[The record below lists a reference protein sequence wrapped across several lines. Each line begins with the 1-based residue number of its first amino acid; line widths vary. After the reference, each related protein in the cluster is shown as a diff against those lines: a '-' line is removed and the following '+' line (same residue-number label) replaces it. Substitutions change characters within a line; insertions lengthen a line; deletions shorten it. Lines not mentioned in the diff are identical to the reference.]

1 MKAMANCL
9 ETEEETLHLT
19 LKDKKRE
26 ELTLKDKKRE
36 ENEQLP

>member
-9 ETEEETLHLT
+9 ETEEETLNLT

-26 ELTLKDKKRE
+26 ELTLKYKKRE
-36 ENEQLP
+36 DNEQLP